1 VARRLLEDM
10 AANEAREAEQRI
22 RDKIQGRAV
31 AEAHKQGVEVERPWL
46 QEEEAR
52 AALRAA
58 RTPWLGCCDAC
69 GAFAGAHI
77 APESRQEQWL
87 RKHAQRRPPPRA
99 RADSVRPVATGVPS
113 AFGGDACA

>member
-1 VARRLLEDM
+1 MARRLLEDM

-52 AALRAA
+52 AAMRAA
-58 RTPWLGCCDAC
+58 RTPWLGCSEAC
-69 GAFAGAHI
+69 GTFA
-77 APESRQEQWL
+77 APTLRRKAGRTAGW
-87 RKHAQRRPPPRA
+87 RKHAHAPSPPRA
-99 RADSVRPVATGVPS
+99 RASS
-113 AFGGDACA
+113 E